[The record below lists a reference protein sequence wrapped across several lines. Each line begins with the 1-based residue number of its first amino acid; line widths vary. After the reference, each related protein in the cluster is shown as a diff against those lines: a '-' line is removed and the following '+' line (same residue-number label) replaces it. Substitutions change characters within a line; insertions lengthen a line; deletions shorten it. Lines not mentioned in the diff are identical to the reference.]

1 MATVPAQ
8 APVHL
13 LVILFA
19 GVALLCALP
28 YVARYSLPLVFG
40 DVHHNAPMRSLRE
53 ALGGDASPGLRWAT
67 AGIGEFH
74 ERDSLLRIWP
84 CPTLPTLFTLPRY
97 RYLDATYNIS
107 WVAPF
112 PSLLS
117 SRRLWRGDWGG
128 GAP

>member
-1 MATVPAQ
+1 MATVPAE

-53 ALGGDASPGLRWAT
+53 ALGGDASPGLRWAMPGLDEVQRMI
-67 AGIGEFH
+67 AHCG
-74 ERDSLLRIWP
+74 RAP
-84 CPTLPTLFTLPRY
+84 CPAPCPYPRVTACTTT
-97 RYLDATYNIS
+97 RRCAPSEKRSAAT
-107 WVAPF
+107 PH
-112 PSLLS
+112 
-117 SRRLWRGDWGG
+117 RG
-128 GAP
+128 